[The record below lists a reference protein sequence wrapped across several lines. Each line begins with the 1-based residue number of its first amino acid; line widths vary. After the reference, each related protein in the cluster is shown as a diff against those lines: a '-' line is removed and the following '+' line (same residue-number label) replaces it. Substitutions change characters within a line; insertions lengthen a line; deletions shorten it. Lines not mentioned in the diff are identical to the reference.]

1 MRTRAAISSSSSCE
15 ETDQPVLVDFTS
27 GCYRSTRV
35 TNRVTSS
42 GRSAYMVRT
51 MSESATKQDLAIVI
65 DEALGKLVL
74 SNQLACDLITQLC
87 LEVSIALG
95 RLG

>member
-1 MRTRAAISSSSSCE
+1 MGE
-15 ETDQPVLVDFTS
+15 NDV
-27 GCYRSTRV
+27 RV
-35 TNRVTSS
+35 C
-42 GRSAYMVRT
+42 
-51 MSESATKQDLAIVI
+51 TKQDLAIVI